1 MDMSNMSNIEL
12 HQVDVSQTM
21 VKKTWDKTEQI
32 VLLDYSLEV
41 FSQDFRL
48 QACPH
53 IRLHRVTFFTL
64 DSRALYLC
72 HLCHPQK
79 NSIFNAGKEL
89 SQMSPCTHGGL
100 NECASIA
107 LCVCAIANARSR
119 TLHQK

>member
-1 MDMSNMSNIEL
+1 MNMRTNLESESNSRTNESAEKRCESTHVDMPNMSNIEL

-32 VLLDYSLEV
+32 VLLDYCLEV

-79 NSIFNAGKEL
+79 N
-89 SQMSPCTHGGL
+89 
-100 NECASIA
+100 
-107 LCVCAIANARSR
+107 
-119 TLHQK
+119 